1 MNFVN
6 LSYLWSPCG
15 EQICLVH
22 CIHFNRLVISGES
35 KLDARY
41 FKRLKLKWECHNDVN
56 YSRWSCGF
64 DYVSVR
70 QALKWLIVRS
80 W

>member
-1 MNFVN
+1 MR
-6 LSYLWSPCG
+6 YLWSPCG
-15 EQICLVH
+15 EQICLTYD
-22 CIHFNRLVISGES
+22 IHFNTMVQSHLQ
-35 KLDARY
+35 
-41 FKRLKLKWECHNDVN
+41 LKTEMGVLH

-64 DYVSVR
+64 NYVIVR